1 MTMPTHT
8 HNSQTKTWIAFAN
21 SDKCNHA
28 AAFSQLHFICW
39 TMNGVKFKP
48 GDIVY
53 LFSSD
58 TRSIRFK
65 GEVVA
70 ANIPRQD
77 GRFWIMSPPNDMTYK
92 VKLLN
97 TYNGTMLNERHLLQ
111 HGFNGGRSLQH
122 PIYKNKQLIDYV
134 TSIF

>member
-1 MTMPTHT
+1 MI
-8 HNSQTKTWIAFAN
+8 WIAFAN
-21 SDKCNHA
+21 AKKCNHA
-28 AAFSQLHFICW
+28 QAFEQLDFICW

-53 LFSSD
+53 LFTSD

-65 GEVVA
+65 GEVIEENVPRSDGKFWK
-70 ANIPRQD
+70 IP
-77 GRFWIMSPPNDMTYK
+77 PPVDLTYK
-92 VKLLN
+92 VKLLD
-97 TYNGTMLNERHLLQ
+97 TYNGTKLNEQHLLQ